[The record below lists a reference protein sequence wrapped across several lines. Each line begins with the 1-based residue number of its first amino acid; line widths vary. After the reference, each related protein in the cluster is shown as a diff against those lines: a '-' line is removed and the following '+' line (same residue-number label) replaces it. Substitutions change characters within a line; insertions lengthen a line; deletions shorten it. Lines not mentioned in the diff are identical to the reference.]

1 MWPTFIAVTLID
13 ALILHVLPPI
23 GEGVN
28 FIPALLIS
36 TFGNLLL
43 IGVVG
48 PWLARRTWNR
58 RPGRRARR
66 AAAGAARGAHGPDRH
81 RASCWRPSSA

>member
-1 MWPTFIAVTLID
+1 M
-13 ALILHVLPPI
+13 LPPI

-43 IGVVG
+43 IGVVA

-58 RPGRRARR
+58 RPAAEPGAPPRAQLEVLT
-66 AAAGAARGAHGPDRH
+66 DRIGT
-81 RASCWRPSSA
+81 ACCWPPSSG